1 LARLRDEYQ
10 QFTSR
15 NAEILAIGPD
25 DENAFR
31 QYWAEQKLP
40 FIGLPDPGHDVA
52 RRYRQEVNLFKMGR
66 MPLVCIVDANSM
78 IRYAH
83 QGKSMSDIPVNK
95 ILLDVIDE
103 LNASS
108 K

>member
-1 LARLRDEYQ
+1 MARLRDEYG
-10 QFTSR
+10 QFTNR
-15 NAEILAIGPD
+15 GTEILAIGPD
-25 DENAFR
+25 NVNAFR

-40 FIGLPDPGHDVA
+40 FVGLPDPGHKVA
-52 RRYRQEVNLFKMGR
+52 SRYRQEVNLFKWGR
-66 MPLVCIVDANSM
+66 MPLVCVVDANGM

-83 QGKSMSDIPVNK
+83 YGKSMSDIPANK
-95 ILLDVIDE
+95 IMLDVIDE

>member
-1 LARLRDEYQ
+1 LARLRAEYQ

-15 NAEILAIGPD
+15 GAEILAIGPD
-25 DENAFR
+25 SENVFR
-31 QYWAEQKLP
+31 QYWNEHQLP
-40 FIGLPDPGHDVA
+40 FIGLPDPGHKVA
-52 RRYRQEVNLFKMGR
+52 SRYRQEVNLFRLGR
-66 MPLVCIVDANSM
+66 MPLVCVVDANGM

-83 QGKSMSDIPVNK
+83 YGKSMSDIPENK

>member
-1 LARLRDEYQ
+1 MARLRDEYQ

-66 MPLVCIVDANSM
+66 MPLVCIVDANGM

>member
-15 NAEILAIGPD
+15 GAEILAIGPD
-25 DENAFR
+25 AENAFR

-40 FIGLPDPGHDVA
+40 FVGLPNPDHKVA
-52 RRYRQEVNLFKMGR
+52 LRYRQEVNLFKMGR
-66 MPLVCIVDANSM
+66 MPLVCVVDANGM

-83 QGKSMSDIPVNK
+83 YGKAMSDIPENK

>member
-1 LARLRDEYQ
+1 LARLREDYA
-10 QFTSR
+10 QFLNR
-15 NAEILAIGPD
+15 AAVILAIGPD
-25 DENAFR
+25 STSKFR
-31 QYWAEQKLP
+31 EYWAKEKIP
-40 FIGLPDPGHDVA
+40 FLGLPDQSHAVA
-52 RRYRQEVNLFKMGR
+52 NRYKQEVKLFKMGR
-66 MPLVCIVDANSM
+66 MPLVCIVDADGM

-83 QGKSMSDIPVNK
+83 YGQSMSDIPENK

>member
-10 QFTSR
+10 QFTNR
-15 NAEILAIGPD
+15 GAEILAIGPD
-25 DENAFR
+25 SDNAFR
-31 QYWAEQKLP
+31 QYWDEHQLP
-40 FIGLPDPGHDVA
+40 FIGLPDPGHKVA
-52 RRYRQEVNLFKMGR
+52 ARYRQEVNLFKWGR
-66 MPLVCIVDANSM
+66 MPLVCVVDANGM

-83 QGKSMSDIPVNK
+83 YGKSMSDIPENK